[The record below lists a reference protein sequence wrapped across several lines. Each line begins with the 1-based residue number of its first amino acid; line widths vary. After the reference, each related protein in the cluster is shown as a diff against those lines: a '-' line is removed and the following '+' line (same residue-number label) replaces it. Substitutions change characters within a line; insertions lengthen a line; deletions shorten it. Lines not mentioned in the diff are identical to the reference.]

1 MRHSPPSS
9 DADGAAAPSPGV
21 WGRLRGRLGA
31 PGSQRRV
38 LTRNALWNWSTFAL
52 NALVVYFLSP
62 YIVGKLG
69 TEAYGIWAIVMTM
82 TGYFGFADFGIRP
95 AIVHFI
101 AKHDALKAPDEVNRF
116 VNTAFVTFAAGGVVV
131 LLGSVA
137 ASQVLPA
144 AFGVPAAL
152 RSDAAWAVIVTGLT
166 LAVTMPPNA
175 FSAVLIGRQRF
186 DITCRTDLFCTLI
199 RTAAVVFVLHQGYGL
214 VGLAL
219 ANLLTEIVEMTW
231 KSIDAFRLTPWLQFA
246 PRLANGKRARALL
259 AFGGLNIV
267 VAVAMQ
273 LTYDTDAWVIGAC
286 LTLPMVT
293 FFALPAK
300 LAVYTRSMLW
310 QVGRVLTPAIGA
322 LEAEKGRSAP
332 EIRSLLR
339 GSARTML
346 LISAPVLVYLMFM
359 GGAFLERWLGSSAF
373 REHGELPLLIMALG
387 AAAPIASFPLVATH
401 YGTNRMRSLAGFSA
415 LEGGLNLALS
425 LALVR
430 PFGIAGVAMGT
441 AIPGFLVHFV
451 LMPVFICREF
461 AMSWLRYTLHVW
473 ALPILAGALTA
484 LALWFGVDTRASHGW
499 PMLIGSA
506 LGCAALYFGIA
517 LVLQRVVRRSTDAPP
532 VQPEAVNP

>member
-1 MRHSPPSS
+1 MQHSPQSP
-9 DADGAAAPSPGV
+9 DDDGTAAPSQGV
-21 WGRLRGRLGA
+21 WGRLHARLGD

-38 LTRNALWNWSTFAL
+38 LTRNAIWNWSTFAL
-52 NALVVYFLSP
+52 NALIVYFLSP
-62 YIVGKLG
+62 YIVHQLG
-69 TEAYGIWAIVMTM
+69 NEAYGIWAIVMTM

-116 VNTAFVTFAAGGVVV
+116 VNTAFTTFAAGGVVV
-131 LLGSVA
+131 LLGSIA

-152 RSDAAWAVIVTGLT
+152 QSDAAWAVVVTGLT
-166 LAVTMPPNA
+166 LALTMPPNA

-186 DITCRTDLFCTLI
+186 DVTCKVDLFCTII

-214 VGLAL
+214 IGLAL
-219 ANLLTEIVEMTW
+219 ANLLTELVEMTW
-231 KSIDAFRLTPWLQFA
+231 KSIHAFRLTSWLRFA
-246 PRLANGKRARALL
+246 PKLADWKRGRSLL

-310 QVGRVLTPAIGA
+310 QIGRVLTPAIGA
-322 LEAEKGRSAP
+322 LEAEKGRSSP

-339 GSARTML
+339 ASARGML

-359 GGAFLERWLGSSAF
+359 GGAFLERWLGSSAY
-373 REHGELPLLIMALG
+373 REYGELPLLIMALG

-425 LALVR
+425 LLLVY
-430 PFGIAGVAMGT
+430 PYGIAGVALGT

-451 LMPVFICREF
+451 LMPHYMCREF
-461 AMSWLRYTLHVW
+461 EMPWWRFTVHVW
-473 ALPILAGALTA
+473 ALPVVAGGLTA
-484 LALWFGVDTRASHGW
+484 LALWFGIDTRASHGW

-506 LGCAALYFGIA
+506 LGCAAFYFGVV
-517 LVLQRVVRRSTDAPP
+517 LLLQRLVRPATAPKA